1 MVEDAVVAVPLVC
14 QVNALALADR
24 GEGIMADQDDA
35 VPHLGDLEQAIM
47 EVLWKRQP
55 ATVREVVS
63 ALPRTPPL
71 AYTTVATIMG
81 RLVDKG
87 LLARSRAGKVDLYCP
102 AYDSA
107 EFSRRVAAATVQQLV
122 HDYGEV
128 ALAQFAAALERADP
142 ERIAR
147 LRERYQPGQSAA
159 QEAKRVEKEEGEK
172 EKDRDVDA

>member
-1 MVEDAVVAVPLVC
+1 
-14 QVNALALADR
+14 
-24 GEGIMADQDDA
+24 MADQDDA
-35 VPHLGDLEQAIM
+35 APHLGELEQAIM

-81 RLVDKG
+81 RLLEKG
-87 LLARSRAGKVDLYCP
+87 LLARSRAGKVDLYRP

-122 HDYGEV
+122 REYGDV

-142 ERIAR
+142 ERRAR
-147 LRERYQPGQSAA
+147 LRARYQPGQSEAHEA
-159 QEAKRVEKEEGEK
+159 QRMEKDEEEKKEEKEEKEK
-172 EKDRDVDA
+172 EEKEDRDVDA

>member
-1 MVEDAVVAVPLVC
+1 
-14 QVNALALADR
+14 
-24 GEGIMADQDDA
+24 MADQDVA
-35 VPHLGDLEQAIM
+35 APHLGELEQAIM
-47 EVLWKRQP
+47 EVLWPRQQ

-81 RLVDKG
+81 RLVEKG
-87 LLARSRAGKVDLYCP
+87 LLVRARVGKVDLYRP

-107 EFSRRVAAATVQQLV
+107 EFSRRVASAAVQQLV
-122 HDYGEV
+122 REFGDV

-147 LRERYQPGQSAA
+147 LRARYQLGQP
-159 QEAKRVEKEEGEK
+159 EAYEAPRVEKGLV
-172 EKDRDVDA
+172 RDVDA